1 MTKKAAKY
9 IQMFRRAR
17 DFDTDRFYQYQEN
30 LAFYEGQ
37 QHLLDRYLTE
47 KPWVVD
53 INSPYATDAINNRVS
68 SLMANEY
75 IGQLEPLSPDDLE
88 IVNVLNDAYVNQW
101 NEMNIDNLVNEA
113 ILKSAVNR
121 EAYVHIIYDPKYVTG
136 GTNRLREGRLEAYF
150 IDTESM
156 LIDPNARSFKDA
168 DYIIVAERIS
178 PSKAELMYK
187 YKRDTGEEN
196 NYGSMFT
203 PEDRGEMSIDV
214 DFTSEQAEALT
225 KLTFYEKTKKGI
237 VKTCL
242 IEDKIVVKSTVIP
255 IKNYPIAQLRWEKKQ
270 KSPYGIS
277 LMDRLLPLQKSV
289 NSIESAITNTALSFA
304 APSFVVRRDSGV
316 DPQAVASVAG
326 APGVVFSVN
335 GDPSSAIR
343 PLLNNFIDQ
352 QMINVK
358 REHEQTIYKL
368 AGVNAQFLGNIG
380 TAGNTAGGASEA
392 VRRAKIIEQQ
402 FLNNLEEFV
411 EDLTRIVVEFIVNVF
426 QGETLYTRSERKADG
441 SFDFG
446 QIDMPDQDMTDLE
459 YTFYVNLDV
468 KTPFSRDKSKQ
479 LIQELFQIERQYD
492 APVKTINIQ
501 DIINTYDLPN
511 KQELLQRYEYLAGKE
526 DESTA
531 QVITQFVANAMQAGV
546 EVPVIT
552 QGIKELLAKKETPTV
567 DAVLQQMEQQ
577 IAQQEQQAA
586 VQQRQQE
593 QIANTPQEG
602 ENELGQLIQQV
613 EASLAQ
619 GTPMD
624 QIVLQLEQA
633 GIPNQVIQAVMQEI
647 NVQ

>member
-1 MTKKAAKY
+1 
-9 IQMFRRAR
+9 
-17 DFDTDRFYQYQEN
+17 
-30 LAFYEGQ
+30 
-37 QHLLDRYLTE
+37 
-47 KPWVVD
+47 
-53 INSPYATDAINNRVS
+53 
-68 SLMANEY
+68 
-75 IGQLEPLSPDDLE
+75 
-88 IVNVLNDAYVNQW
+88 
-101 NEMNIDNLVNEA
+101 
-113 ILKSAVNR
+113 
-121 EAYVHIIYDPKYVTG
+121 
-136 GTNRLREGRLEAYF
+136 
-150 IDTESM
+150 
-156 LIDPNARSFKDA
+156 
-168 DYIIVAERIS
+168 
-178 PSKAELMYK
+178 
-187 YKRDTGEEN
+187 
-196 NYGSMFT
+196 
-203 PEDRGEMSIDV
+203 
-214 DFTSEQAEALT
+214 
-225 KLTFYEKTKKGI
+225 
-237 VKTCL
+237 
-242 IEDKIVVKSTVIP
+242 
-255 IKNYPIAQLRWEKKQ
+255 
-270 KSPYGIS
+270 
-277 LMDRLLPLQKSV
+277 
-289 NSIESAITNTALSFA
+289 
-304 APSFVVRRDSGV
+304 
-316 DPQAVASVAG
+316 
-326 APGVVFSVN
+326 
-335 GDPSSAIR
+335 
-343 PLLNNFIDQ
+343 
-352 QMINVK
+352 MINVK
-358 REHEQTIYKL
+358 RENEQTIYKL
-368 AGVNAQFLGNIG
+368 AGVNSQFLGDIG

-468 KTPFSRDKSKQ
+468 KTPFSRDKSKA

-526 DESTA
+526 DEGTA

-586 VQQRQQE
+586 QAQQQQE
-593 QIANTPQEG
+593 RIANTPQEG
-602 ENELGQLIQQV
+602 EQELGQLIQQV

-633 GIPNQVIQAVMQEI
+633 GIPNEVIQGIMQEI
-647 NVQ
+647 NLQ